1 MTLNDKLKSASK
13 LDLHQNRFL
22 MVEIYSD
29 VVEHL
34 IKEIRENPH
43 DATLGKKLRE
53 YGLNY
58 LDVYKRGEK

>member
-1 MTLNDKLKSASK
+1 MTLNDKLRSASK
-13 LDLHQNRFL
+13 LNEL
-22 MVEIYSD
+22 VEIYSD

-34 IKEIRENPH
+34 IKVIRENPH

>member
-1 MTLNDKLKSASK
+1 MTLNDKLRSASR
-13 LDLHQNRFL
+13 LNEL
-22 MVEIYSD
+22 VEIYSD

-34 IKEIRENPH
+34 IKEILENPN
-43 DATLGKKLRE
+43 DATLGEKLRE